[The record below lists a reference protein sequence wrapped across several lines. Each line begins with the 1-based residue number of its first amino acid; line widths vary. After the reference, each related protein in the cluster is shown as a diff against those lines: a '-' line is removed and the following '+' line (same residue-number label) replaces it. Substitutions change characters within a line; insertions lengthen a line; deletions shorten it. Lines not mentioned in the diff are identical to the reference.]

1 MVQGHSETNWQT
13 NWVKPSFLPNRQS
26 ITPAEIGDALCKIIM
41 SKGNVLEDANYNKI
55 LPNSLVVE
63 LSQDNFQKHYEPL
76 KQSLIQQWREKLVEH
91 LMTTNSRL
99 GRKEYRFGGQL
110 HIELHPAVD
119 IIDNRAR
126 VLCRVEPNVDP
137 EVQKLLSQKMQG
149 KETGYLELV
158 NGDRRW
164 PLFPGDNTIGRDA
177 SCDIFLDVPVIQ
189 AKRLVS
195 GQHARIY
202 VDRGQ
207 HILYDG
213 SLLGKPSANGTFVNS
228 TYPRL
233 WFASPKW
240 RYHHSWGF
248 TSSTSDY
255 GYPWCRRPSF
265 PTQNRQY
272 LTLWIGTRSYLRPA
286 GLSSP

>member
-1 MVQGHSETNWQT
+1 MVQGYSETNWQT
-13 NWVKPSFLPNRQS
+13 NWVKPGLLSNRQS
-26 ITPAEIGDALCKIIM
+26 ISPAEIGDGLCKTIM

-55 LPNSLVVE
+55 LPNRFIVE
-63 LSQDNFQKHYEPL
+63 LSQDNFQKHYEPIQ
-76 KQSLIQQWREKLVEH
+76 QSLIQQWREKLVDY

-110 HIELHPAVD
+110 HIELRPADD

-126 VLCRVEPNVDP
+126 VLSRVQPNVELVEPKSP
-137 EVQKLLSQKMQG
+137 PTKIEG

-202 VDRGQ
+202 VDRDQ

-213 SLLGKPSANGTFVNS
+213 SPMGKPSANGTYVNS
-228 TYPRL
+228 KRIP
-233 WFASPKW
+233 
-240 RYHHSWGF
+240 
-248 TSSTSDY
+248 DY
-255 GYPWCRRPSF
+255 GLPL
-265 PTQNRQY
+265 QNGDIII
-272 LTLWIGTRSYLRPA
+272 LGSLRPQQPTMDA
-286 GLSSP
+286 PGVAVLRFQQKTDMP

>member
-13 NWVKPSFLPNRQS
+13 NWVKPSFLSNKQS
-26 ITPAEIGDALCKIIM
+26 ISPAEIGDALCKIIM

-55 LPNSLVVE
+55 LPNSFVIE

-76 KQSLIQQWREKLVEH
+76 KQSLIQQWRERLVEY

-110 HIELHPAVD
+110 YIELHPASD
-119 IIDNRAR
+119 ITNSQAR

-137 EVQKLLSQKMQG
+137 EGQQPSPQTKLPGS
-149 KETGYLELV
+149 ETGYLQLV

-164 PLFPGDNTIGRDA
+164 SLFSGDNTIGRDA
-177 SCDIFLDVPVIQ
+177 NCDIFLDVPVIQ
-189 AKRLVS
+189 QKRLVS

-202 VDRGQ
+202 VDRGH

-228 TYPRL
+228 QRIPDHGL
-233 WFASPKW
+233 PLQNGDIIILGALHPQ
-240 RYHHSWGF
+240 
-248 TSSTSDY
+248 
-255 GYPWCRRPSF
+255 RPTMDA
-265 PTQNRQY
+265 P
-272 LTLWIGTRSYLRPA
+272 GVAVLRFQQITDM
-286 GLSSP
+286 L